1 MNPRI
6 LAAIAAFLSV
16 VFKAHLTVAAAGLV
30 VTVSV
35 PWFLL
40 LAAAAVTA
48 VLAWMVFRRARGFR
62 SSPYPRFAS

>member
-16 VFKAHLTVAAAGLV
+16 IFKAHLSIATAGLV

-40 LAAAAVTA
+40 LALAAVSA
-48 VLAWMVFRRARGFR
+48 LLAWRIIRSARRFK
-62 SSPYPRFAS
+62 SSPYPRTA

>member
-1 MNPRI
+1 VNPRI
-6 LAAIAAFLSV
+6 LAAVATVLSV
-16 VFKAHLTVAAAGLV
+16 IFKTHLSIAAAGLV

-40 LAAAAVTA
+40 LALAAASA

-62 SSPYPRFAS
+62 SSPYPRTA